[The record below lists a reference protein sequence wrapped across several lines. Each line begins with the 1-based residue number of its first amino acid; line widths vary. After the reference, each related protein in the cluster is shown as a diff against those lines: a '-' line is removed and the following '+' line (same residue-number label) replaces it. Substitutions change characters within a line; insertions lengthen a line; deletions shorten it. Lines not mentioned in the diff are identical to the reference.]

1 MELINLT
8 ALAKINRGTTPAT
21 RAKLEKLGINP
32 AQEVEMPSGR
42 KFVLFDKVKAIKAIE
57 KSRADRMKDREKKAQ
72 VVAKKASKAVV
83 RSKPPKVDP
92 VYQELQALRL
102 TMTQLLDHFTQPGR
116 DAQKPQQDSHSS
128 SP

>member
-32 AQEVEMPSGR
+32 AQEVEIPSGR
-42 KFVLFDKVKAIKAIE
+42 KFVLFDKVKAVKAIE
-57 KSRADRMKDREKKAQ
+57 KSRADREKAQEKKAAA
-72 VVAKKASKAVV
+72 VAKKASKAVV
-83 RSKPPKVDP
+83 KSKPSKADP
-92 VYQELQALRL
+92 VQQELRALRE
-102 TMTQLLDHFTQPGR
+102 TMTQLLEHFTQP
-116 DAQKPQQDSHSS
+116 QQQASQQQGNPAS